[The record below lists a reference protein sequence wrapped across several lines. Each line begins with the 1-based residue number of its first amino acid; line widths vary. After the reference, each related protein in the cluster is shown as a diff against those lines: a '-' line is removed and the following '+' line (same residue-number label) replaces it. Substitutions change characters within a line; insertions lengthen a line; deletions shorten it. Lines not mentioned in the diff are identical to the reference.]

1 MRVAGAEAK
10 LAQSHPTGRRHN
22 NRGRHQCTQLKV
34 GPECKDAYASVRRYK
49 DTVAHVDQSDL
60 KSRFN
65 GKILNS
71 DLRSV
76 ARSK

>member
-1 MRVAGAEAK
+1 MHHADLR
-10 LAQSHPTGRRHN
+10 THN
-22 NRGRHQCTQLKV
+22 RIIVQLN
-34 GPECKDAYASVRRYK
+34 CKDAYASVRRYK

>member
-1 MRVAGAEAK
+1 MMTIAPSRHK
-10 LAQSHPTGRRHN
+10 HPSSG
-22 NRGRHQCTQLKV
+22 
-34 GPECKDAYASVRRYK
+34 CKDAYASVRRYK

>member
-1 MRVAGAEAK
+1 MDG
-10 LAQSHPTGRRHN
+10 LILIS
-22 NRGRHQCTQLKV
+22 
-34 GPECKDAYASVRRYK
+34 CKDAYASVRRYK

-60 KSRFN
+60 KSRFD